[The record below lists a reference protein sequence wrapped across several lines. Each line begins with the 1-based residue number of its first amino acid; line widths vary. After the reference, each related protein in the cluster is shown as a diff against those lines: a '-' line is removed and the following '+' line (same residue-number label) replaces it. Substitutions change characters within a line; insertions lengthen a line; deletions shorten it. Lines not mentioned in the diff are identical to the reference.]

1 MSVISVTF
9 YDDITGKVINN
20 STCSVGD
27 LPKQTS
33 YPMYPYIEGCFF
45 GNEFYIDVERKTA
58 MPKLEMP
65 LTAIVSEIIADGQP
79 QDIISGI
86 TLGTSMRWP
95 DGYTEQADG
104 EIVTFDVD
112 LAGFYTFRFTAI
124 AFLDK
129 EITIEAIAA
138 T

>member
-9 YDDITGKVINN
+9 YDNITGKVINN

-33 YPMYPYIEGCFF
+33 YPLYPYIEGCFF
-45 GNEFYIDVERKTA
+45 GNEFYIDVERETA

-79 QDIISGI
+79 QDIISGVPI
-86 TLGTSMRWP
+86 GSSVKWP
-95 DGYTEQADG
+95 DGYIEQADNDT
-104 EIVTFDVD
+104 VTFGVD
-112 LAGFYTFRFTAI
+112 LPGTYTFRFTAVPY
-124 AFLDK
+124 LDQ
-129 EITIEAIAA
+129 EVVIEAIAA